1 MHETTGRPV
10 KQQEPVVFVID
21 DDEAM
26 REALSSLIRSVGLQ
40 VETFASAAD
49 WQARFPQPPQAPAC
63 LVLDVRMPGIS
74 GLDLQQELVQLGLP
88 WPIIFITGHGDIPMT
103 VRAMKAGAVE
113 FLPKPFRDQDLLDAI
128 STALEQARSAQGAL
142 LETQALRARYATLT
156 AREREVLGLMVIGLR
171 NKQTADRLGIGEGT
185 VKVHRHHLMEKMRAR
200 SLPALVAMA
209 QRLGLEIEARKGCIG
224 APDFSNGATG

>member
-209 QRLGLEIEARKGCIG
+209 QRLGLEIEARKG
-224 APDFSNGATG
+224 